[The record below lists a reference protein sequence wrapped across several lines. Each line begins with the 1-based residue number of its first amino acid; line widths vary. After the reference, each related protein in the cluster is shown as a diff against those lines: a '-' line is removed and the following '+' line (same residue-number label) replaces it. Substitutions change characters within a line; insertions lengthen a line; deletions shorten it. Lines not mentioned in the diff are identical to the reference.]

1 LNLTQFDSKFQIK
14 EVFVKPKKVSKMVAD
29 GKPIPKKMENKSN
42 QKFNKSTNENLKGVK
57 GNSINKSLII

>member
-1 LNLTQFDSKFQIK
+1 
-14 EVFVKPKKVSKMVAD
+14 MVAD